1 VCPPHRHR
9 HEVDVRLFVIKKV
22 WRAHKDAKSY
32 VTQLCFLEKN
42 KVIFVCVIALRKETR
57 KHDGGS
63 LLLFFNATDGDRTWF
78 GSVQSIRIFGM
89 W

>member
-1 VCPPHRHR
+1 MPLDSPPFSEHLFLLVCPPHCDR
-9 HEVDVRLFVIKKV
+9 HEVDARLFVIKKV

-42 KVIFVCVIALRKETR
+42 KVIFVCVIALRKERR

-63 LLLFFNATDGDRTWF
+63 FLLCT
-78 GSVQSIRIFGM
+78 
-89 W
+89 